1 MKMIRILIMITFFVS
16 LVPSLSLATN
26 HTPVPIRAQPAAQTP
41 NKGYVPLATLP
52 GLTTTPGQEKQ
63 LADYL
68 IILYKIGIWT
78 AVILA
83 IASIIWGG
91 VQYIT
96 SAGGEGKGAGKEMI
110 QSAIFGLL
118 LALGSYIILSTIN
131 KDLLEL
137 DFTIDQQQQ

>member
-1 MKMIRILIMITFFVS
+1 MFIT
-16 LVPSLSLATN
+16 LALFGAVA
-26 HTPVPIRAQPAAQTP
+26 HGADGDQ
-41 NKGYVPLATLP
+41 KGYVPLATLP
-52 GLTTTPGQEKQ
+52 GLTTEGNKEVE

-96 SAGGEGKGAGKEMI
+96 SVGGEGKSSGKEMI

-118 LALGSYIILSTIN
+118 LALGSYIILNTIN

-137 DFTIDQQQQ
+137 DFTIGEQQQ